1 MALAGT
7 RTWGNEKYLKTLM
20 GAVNTETDI
29 PVVTTSDE
37 AVALLLFENYR
48 EMWIH
53 QFNTKV
59 RGEKP
64 GKLDGK
70 YTTSTI
76 GHGEYAGWSK
86 EGLVKYS
93 YYCNLVEMDR
103 LCDTANN
110 VEKIRWPS
118 TRVWWKGKGGTRVTM
133 TDGDSRKETRWNRW
147 KPGVNGSASATMT
160 IRKN

>member
-1 MALAGT
+1 
-7 RTWGNEKYLKTLM
+7 M

-37 AVALLLFENYR
+37 AMALLLFENYR

-103 LCDTANN
+103 ICDTANN
-110 VEKIRWPS
+110 AEESMLAFYKDLVE
-118 TRVWWKGKGGTRVTM
+118 GKRRCKSHRRRQQERDKTEQV
-133 TDGDSRKETRWNRW
+133 ETWCEW
-147 KPGVNGSASATMT
+147 FY
-160 IRKN
+160 